1 MTDLQQFV
9 YISRANF
16 AGHRQGRGVPPEV
29 GRILIQSRLNNPRRG
44 LVGALYYGN
53 GYFFQCLEG
62 TPKAIDTLYADLLDD
77 PRHRDLKVLHRQDIR
92 APSFSEWEM
101 KYVPDAAQVSDLMR
115 RSGMDAFDPY
125 RFAPATVGAMVELLR
140 KGSEGMPQAKRAG
153 MPAGASRRRVARGT
167 VMALLALAVLI
178 AVIALHR

>member
-16 AGHRQGRGVPPEV
+16 AAHRQGRGVPPEV

-53 GYFFQCLEG
+53 GCFFQCLEG
-62 TPKAIDTLYADLLDD
+62 GAQAIDALYADLLKD

-92 APSFSEWEM
+92 QPSFSEWEM
-101 KYVPDAAQVSDLMR
+101 KYVPDAAQVRDLMR
-115 RSGMDAFDPY
+115 RRGRVDFDPY
-125 RFAPATVGAMVELLR
+125 RFDPATVGAMVELLR
-140 KGSEGMPQAKRAG
+140 KGADGMP
-153 MPAGASRRRVARGT
+153 PAERVEPAVGPFRRRIVRGT
-167 VMALLALAVLI
+167 AMALVALAVLI
-178 AVIALHR
+178 AVIALSH